1 MRIALAVLG
10 TVALVFGACFAVVL
24 GVLAFTP
31 TTACAPTTG
40 GVCSYGQLPQ
50 KLAVFAIPA
59 VVVLS
64 VLATWA
70 GALRR
75 PRAAFPYVG
84 AALVAAVFAVALAIA
99 A

>member
-1 MRIALAVLG
+1 VRIALAVLG
-10 TVALVFGACFAVVL
+10 TVALVFGGCFAVFL

-31 TTACAPTTG
+31 TMACTPTTG
-40 GVCSYGQLPQ
+40 GVCSYGQLPV
-50 KLAVFAIPA
+50 KLAVFAVPA
-59 VVVLS
+59 IVVLS
-64 VLATWA
+64 VLATWV

-84 AALVAAVFAVALAIA
+84 AVLVAAVFAVALAIA

>member
-1 MRIALAVLG
+1 VRIALAVLG

-31 TTACAPTTG
+31 TTACTPTTG
-40 GVCSYGQLPQ
+40 GVCSYGQLPV
-50 KLAVFAIPA
+50 KLAVFAVPGI
-59 VVVLS
+59 VLLS